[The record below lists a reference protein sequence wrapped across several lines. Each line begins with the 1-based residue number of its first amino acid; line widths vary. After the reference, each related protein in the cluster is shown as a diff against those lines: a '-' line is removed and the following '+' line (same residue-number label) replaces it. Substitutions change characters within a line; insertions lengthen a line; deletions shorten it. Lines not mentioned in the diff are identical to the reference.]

1 MARLSQDELARLRH
15 AVQTYDVLRRVVRQV
30 ETLHRLVFHRYEL
43 DATKFRA
50 AAEEI
55 LMADIVMRHRGNFD
69 GVYFALRAAED
80 AGKKWDQAVADYA
93 ASSHAYYTTPLGLLI
108 RRDLFGDAASFV
120 SPQAMQLTA
129 AFQAGPA
136 PESAA
141 AGGSQAGSSGTGAA
155 SDGTSGCESSSR

>member
-1 MARLSQDELARLRH
+1 MARLSEDEIARLRH
-15 AVQTYDVLRRVVRQV
+15 AVQTYDVLRRVVRQI

-55 LMADIVMRHRGNFD
+55 LMADVEMRHRGNFD

-120 SPQAMQLTA
+120 SPQAMQLAT
-129 AFQAGPA
+129 AFQAGRSLASP
-136 PESAA
+136 S
-141 AGGSQAGSSGTGAA
+141 AGGSHAGSPGTPAGSGGA
-155 SDGTSGCESSSR
+155 SGSEPSNR